1 MRYKMVYIFF
11 MLFLLI
17 TIPYVITVFLE
28 DQDKNLQFETYDSG
42 YHILSGNKNI
52 DLETYL
58 LNILPSQISTDQE
71 EALKAQAIILRTD
84 VRRRMGNNNTI
95 QQEELPYL
103 AYQDTQYKQKLGKRE
118 YQLMDQKRKKA
129 VSETCGKVITYKNQL
144 IEPYFHALSV
154 GFTLDSRE
162 WFKKDLPY
170 IREKESLCDI
180 EAKGYMNVKILD
192 YDTIVHTIKKY
203 TKKSF
208 EKETIKKKLKVGN
221 TTKNGYVRQVYIDTL
236 SIKGEN
242 FAKWFH
248 LASNN
253 FYFEEYKGK
262 IRIIC
267 LGKGNGLGLSQ
278 YGAEK
283 MAEQGRTYQKIL
295 KYYYPNTTIKN
306 LYE

>member
-1 MRYKMVYIFF
+1 M
-11 MLFLLI
+11 
-17 TIPYVITVFLE
+17 
-28 DQDKNLQFETYDSG
+28 
-42 YHILSGNKNI
+42 
-52 DLETYL
+52 
-58 LNILPSQISTDQE
+58 
-71 EALKAQAIILRTD
+71 
-84 VRRRMGNNNTI
+84 
-95 QQEELPYL
+95 
-103 AYQDTQYKQKLGKRE
+103 
-118 YQLMDQKRKKA
+118 
-129 VSETCGKVITYKNQL
+129 
-144 IEPYFHALSV
+144 
-154 GFTLDSRE
+154 
-162 WFKKDLPY
+162 
-170 IREKESLCDI
+170 
-180 EAKGYMNVKILD
+180 
-192 YDTIVHTIKKY
+192 
-203 TKKSF
+203 
-208 EKETIKKKLKVGN
+208 KVGS

-253 FYFEEYKGK
+253 FYFEEYEGK

>member
-11 MLFLLI
+11 LLFLLI

-42 YHILSGNKNI
+42 YHILSGNKTN

-58 LNILPSQISTDQE
+58 LNILPSQISTEQE

-84 VRRRMGNNNTI
+84 ILRRMGKKKEI
-95 QQEELPYL
+95 QQEELPYI
-103 AYQDTQYKQKLGKRE
+103 AYEDGQYRKKLGKRE
-118 YQLMDQKRKKA
+118 YQMMDQRRKQA

-144 IEPYFHALSV
+144 IKPYFHALSV

-162 WFKKDLPY
+162 WFKNDLPY

-180 EAKGYMNVKILD
+180 EAKGYMSVKNLD
-192 YDTIVHTIKKY
+192 YETIIRTLRKY

-208 EKETIKKKLKVGN
+208 GKDTIKEKLKVGN

-242 FAKWFH
+242 FAKWFQ

-283 MAEQGRTYQKIL
+283 MAEKGRSYQKIL
-295 KYYYPNTTIKN
+295 KYYYPKTTIRN